1 MNNST
6 KSSIFLYPVWCAPVW
21 PHSLF
26 PLEPGDKATCRF
38 FRLLTPPELEN
49 GRTTAL
55 ELRFQ
60 LFGAGSELIS
70 APAVP
75 VVEFGGSQGEDPEG
89 DDPEG
94 EPPATG
100 PADEAPAAEAQAE
113 SPRVDATPTATA
125 NAAPT
130 PAASATQ
137 VVSGFRRPVPPVWCR
152 SRQPLDSLPSAA
164 RCCCVAAAP
173 SANPSRTASD
183 VSGHSGPLVF
193 IHPRQLLCEYT
204 FVATVR

>member
-125 NAAPT
+125 NAAP
-130 PAASATQ
+130 PRPHLQ
-137 VVSGFRRPVPPVWCR
+137 RRW
-152 SRQPLDSLPSAA
+152 
-164 RCCCVAAAP
+164 
-173 SANPSRTASD
+173 
-183 VSGHSGPLVF
+183 
-193 IHPRQLLCEYT
+193 
-204 FVATVR
+204 